1 MSRTLKESLFRQ
13 FVHLKNLTYNRPGFE
28 EVAYTLNSLSRSPL
42 LEQAV
47 LIILLLKAYP
57 YLAAHD
63 VEKKTGTSL
72 EQIAL
77 IYKLIQGSKSIQ
89 EHMKQSENR
98 DYFNVVHHYFDKHLF
113 TIVFFVGTTCPSR
126 CVYCPNVSIDQNGI
140 RKLAGYGKI
149 GESPLKKHHIQN
161 IFKDLEILKNSGTDI
176 LVKISGGLEPL
187 TDTKTMS
194 WITGMAKKNEL
205 PVKLFTNGLLLNSIK
220 RRKIAL
226 ETGDIRIS
234 LSTTDEDQYQRIC
247 FDEKRSKGNSKAL
260 AGLKQSIRS
269 LVDEKKNVNPFCKIG
284 FNSIILPSNLDQLP
298 GLIDLACDLKIDYID
313 FKPDYFSTYDQKTE
327 ADIQEA
333 VEHAA
338 IYAKTRSPGELY
350 INFTG
355 SLNKKNLY
363 WQKWK
368 GCCDSIKQSNHKI
381 FITPYGHCTPVHYG
395 AFPHSDAA
403 LPGKSLNQYTIG
415 QINDSWSLS
424 DILDKPSQHPQITLK
439 QLNPFELM
447 LSLEITRE
455 EEDMAYGIPHSCNP
469 YLTSMRDIIPETLCS
484 W

>member
-1 MSRTLKESLFRQ
+1 MSQTLKKSVFRQ
-13 FVHLKNLTYNRPGFE
+13 FVNLKNLTYNRPGFE
-28 EVAYTLNSLSRSPL
+28 EVANTLNSLSRAQM
-42 LEQAV
+42 LEQAI
-47 LIILLLKAYP
+47 LIILLLKASP
-57 YLAAHD
+57 YLAAHE

-77 IYKLIQGSKSIQ
+77 IYKLIQSSKTIQ
-89 EHMKQSENR
+89 NYMKQSENK

-126 CVYCPNVSIDQNGI
+126 CVYCPNVSIDPNGK
-140 RKLAGYGKI
+140 RRLAGYGNI
-149 GESPLKKHHIQN
+149 GKSRLKEHHIHN
-161 IFKDLEILKNSGTDI
+161 IFQDLEAIQKKGTDI

-194 WITGMAKKNEL
+194 WITSRAQKKDL
-205 PVKLFTNGLLLNSIK
+205 PVKLFTNGLLLNSSK
-220 RRKIAL
+220 RREIAL

-234 LSTTDEDQYQRIC
+234 LSTTDEDQYQKIC
-247 FDEKRSKGNSKAL
+247 FDEKNKKGKPKAL
-260 AGLKQSIRS
+260 ASLKQSIRS
-269 LVDEKKNVNPFCKIG
+269 LANERKDVNPFCKIG

-298 GLIDLACDLKIDYID
+298 RLIDLACDLEIDYID
-313 FKPDYFSTYDQKTE
+313 FKPDYFSTYDPKTE
-327 ADIQEA
+327 SDIQKA
-333 VEHAA
+333 VEGAVQ
-338 IYAKTRSPGELY
+338 YSKTGRSGDIY

-363 WQKWK
+363 WQAWN
-368 GCCDSIKQSNHKI
+368 GCCDSIKQSSHKI

-395 AFPHSDAA
+395 AFPHSDSA

-447 LSLEITRE
+447 LSLEIARE
-455 EEDMAYGIPHSCNP
+455 EEDMARGIPLSCNP